1 MVKPSMIA
9 ELDRAIE
16 AMLRGGAAPAA
27 RKSSDGAAGD
37 ERLESLVNVAEQLRD
52 LPSEKFRMKLKA
64 DLQKEANV
72 SSPAQAEVP
81 RTWIPEGFRTVTP
94 YLISPPAAEV
104 IEFLKTVF
112 GATEKGRYNT
122 PDGKIMHAEV
132 LFKDCALEISDGSE
146 QHPPRPAYF
155 IVSVENADE
164 SYAKAIAAGATAV
177 YEPTVHPWGDRD
189 GGVQDVG
196 GNYWFITTRRVSEHA
211 PADQATVITGVNAH
225 NAANLIEFWKAA
237 FGAEDF
243 FRHDTPDGKV
253 LHARVKFGDTFI
265 TIGEPRHEWP
275 SRPMALHMYVP
286 DVDAAYARAVAAGA
300 EAVMAPE
307 DKPYG
312 ERGAEVKDPMG
323 NRWFLATAMP
333 ARS

>member
-9 ELDRAIE
+9 ELDRAVE
-16 AMLRGGAAPAA
+16 ALLRGAPPLTT
-27 RKSSDGAAGD
+27 DGADGVTGD
-37 ERLESLVNVAEQLRD
+37 RLSGLVGVAEQLLR
-52 LPSEKFRMKLKA
+52 LPNERFRMKLKSE
-64 DLQKEANV
+64 LLKETNM
-72 SSPAQAEVP
+72 SAQAQTEMK

-112 GATEKGRYNT
+112 GAKEKARFNT

-132 LFKDCALEISDGSE
+132 LFADCALEISDGSE
-146 QHPPRPAYF
+146 EHPPRPAYF
-155 IVSVENADE
+155 IVSVDNADE
-164 SYAKAIAAGATAV
+164 SYAKAIAAGATSV
-177 YEPTVHPWGDRD
+177 YEPTLHPWGDRD
-189 GGVQDVG
+189 GGVRDVG

-211 PADQATVITGVNAH
+211 PADQATVIAGVNAH
-225 NAANLIEFWKAA
+225 DAAKVIGFWKAA

-243 FRHDTPDGKV
+243 FRHNTPDGKV
-253 LHARVKFGDTFI
+253 LHARVKFGNTFL
-265 TIGEPRHEWP
+265 TIGEPRHDWP

-312 ERGAEVKDPMG
+312 ERGAEVRDPMG
-323 NRWFLATAMP
+323 NRWFLATATP